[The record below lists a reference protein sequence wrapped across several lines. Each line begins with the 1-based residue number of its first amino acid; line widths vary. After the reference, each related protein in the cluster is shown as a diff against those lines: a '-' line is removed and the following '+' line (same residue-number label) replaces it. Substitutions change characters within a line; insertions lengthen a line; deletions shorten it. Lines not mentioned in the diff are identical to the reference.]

1 MCNKLSLGK
10 CILHIYTCVCVRV
23 FTSVYTPGYDAEL
36 EWLSIIVLTPW
47 TPAPP
52 CCQFEMSMVAGV
64 VLAKK
69 PKKIQILEP
78 LLSDSPP
85 F

>member
-1 MCNKLSLGK
+1 MTAY
-10 CILHIYTCVCVRV
+10 YTCVRACVFSRTAV
-23 FTSVYTPGYDAEL
+23 FVCTHIHTYIISVYTPGYDAEL

-64 VLAKK
+64 VLAKNQ
-69 PKKIQILEP
+69 KKFKSLN
-78 LLSDSPP
+78 LC
-85 F
+85 